1 MPHFTT
7 ALRRGHVR
15 RSPRDL
21 TVDAL
26 LFLLA
31 VAYALAIASS
41 STPAAPEP
49 GLDWTRPEPVAG
61 VLACGLLWLRRS
73 RPVETACALIALS
86 VPFGTAAGAM
96 VAALFTVAVHR
107 APRTTLIVYA
117 AGLLPAATDPLLRPD
132 PAMPGFQYFVFGTV
146 VQGCAVGWGLFVH
159 HRRQLLLR
167 VASEARLRAEQA
179 QTRAREEVAREM
191 HDVLGHRLSLLA
203 LHAGAL
209 EYRPDAPAGDVAR
222 AAGVIRESAHQA
234 LQELRE
240 VLTVLRAP
248 ETGERPRPTLAD
260 VHRLVSE
267 SCTAGMRV
275 RLVKDAPP
283 AVPDL
288 VGRTA
293 YRVVQEALTNVR
305 KHAPGAPADVR
316 VTGGAGEGLTVEVTN
331 PPPGTRSAVPGHAPA
346 GQGLA
351 GLAERVALA
360 GGRLEYGPGR
370 DGGWGITARLPW
382 P

>member
-1 MPHFTT
+1 MDT
-7 ALRRGHVR
+7 
-15 RSPRDL
+15 
-21 TVDAL
+21 L

-31 VAYALAIASS
+31 VAYAVATASGS
-41 STPAAPEP
+41 AQAVPEP

-61 VLACGLLWLRRS
+61 ALACGLLWLRRS
-73 RPVETACALIALS
+73 RPVGTACALIALS

-96 VAALFTVAVHR
+96 LAALFSVAVHR
-107 APRTTLIVYA
+107 PPRTTLIVFA
-117 AGLLPAATDPLLRPD
+117 AGLLPAATDPLLRPE
-132 PAMPGFQYFVFGTV
+132 PSMSGLQYFVFGTV

-179 QTRAREEVAREM
+179 QLKAREEVAREM

-248 ETGERPRPTLAD
+248 ETGERPQPTLAD

-275 RLVKDAPP
+275 RLVKDTPS

-331 PPPGTRSAVPGHAPA
+331 PAPGTRPAAPGHAPA

-360 GGRLEYGPGR
+360 GGRLEYGPGG

>member
-1 MPHFTT
+1 MDT
-7 ALRRGHVR
+7 
-15 RSPRDL
+15 
-21 TVDAL
+21 L

-31 VAYALAIASS
+31 VAYAVATARSGAR
-41 STPAAPEP
+41 AAPEP
-49 GLDWTRPEPVAG
+49 ALDWTRLEPVAG
-61 VLACGLLWLRRS
+61 ALACGLLWLRRS
-73 RPVETACALIALS
+73 RPVTTACVLIALS
-86 VPFGTAAGAM
+86 VPFAAAAGAM
-96 VAALFTVAVHR
+96 LAALFSVAVHR
-107 APRTTLIVYA
+107 APRTTLTVYA
-117 AGLLPAATDPLLRPD
+117 ASLLTAAADPLLRPD
-132 PAMPGFQYFVFGTV
+132 PTMPGLQYFVFGTV

-167 VASEARLRAEQA
+167 VASEARLRAERA
-179 QTRAREEVAREM
+179 QLRAREEVAREM

-209 EYRPDAPAGDVAR
+209 EFRPDAPAADVAR

-248 ETGERPRPTLAD
+248 ETGERPQPTLSD

-275 RLVKDAPP
+275 RLYGQTPP
-283 AVPDL
+283 AVPEL

-316 VTGGAGEGLTVEVTN
+316 LTGAGGEGLTVEVTN
-331 PPPGTRSAVPGHAPA
+331 PAPGTRPAATAHGPA

-360 GGRLEYGPGR
+360 GGHLEYGPTGG
-370 DGGWGITARLPW
+370 GGWGITARLPW

>member
-1 MPHFTT
+1 MDT
-7 ALRRGHVR
+7 
-15 RSPRDL
+15 
-21 TVDAL
+21 L

-31 VAYALAIASS
+31 VAYAVAIARSGAP
-41 STPAAPEP
+41 TAPEL
-49 GLDWTRPEPVAG
+49 GLDWTRLEPVAG
-61 VLACGLLWLRRS
+61 ALACGLLWLRRS
-73 RPVETACALIALS
+73 RPVATACALIALS
-86 VPFGTAAGAM
+86 VPFATAAGAM
-96 VAALFTVAVHR
+96 LAALFSVAVHR
-107 APRTTLIVYA
+107 TPRTTLIVFA
-117 AGLLPAATDPLLRPD
+117 AALLPAATDPLLRPD
-132 PAMPGFQYFVFGTV
+132 PDMSGPQYFVFGAV

-167 VASEARLRAEQA
+167 VASEARLRAERA
-179 QTRAREEVAREM
+179 QMRAREEVAREM

-209 EYRPDAPAGDVAR
+209 EFRPDAPGGDVAR

-248 ETGERPRPTLAD
+248 ETGERPQPTLAD
-260 VHRLVSE
+260 VHRLVAE

-275 RLVKDAPP
+275 RLSGETPP
-283 AVPDL
+283 DVPEL

-293 YRVVQEALTNVR
+293 YRVAQEALTNVR

-316 VTGGAGEGLTVEVTN
+316 VTGGGGAGLTVEVTN
-331 PPPGTRSAVPGHAPA
+331 PAPGTRPAAAAPGPA

-360 GGRLEYGPGR
+360 GGRLEYGPTG
-370 DGGWGITARLPW
+370 DGGWGVTARLPW
-382 P
+382 A